1 MTIHET
7 TTPSSAHPYR
17 NALEPCA
24 LDGDGLR
31 VPYRGQ
37 ARMRLALSS
46 GLAHA
51 FVVVDPDAHDL
62 IAIQCDEGPRPRL
75 RVVAGEIALSWP
87 MRSFGDWLRDA
98 LRPRDR

>member
-31 VPYRGQ
+31 GC
-37 ARMRLALSS
+37 A
-46 GLAHA
+46 
-51 FVVVDPDAHDL
+51 DPDCWASCGACGNGTCDPLETCSSCPSDCMCAALCGDL
-62 IAIQCDEGPRPRL
+62 VCGG
-75 RVVAGEIALSWP
+75 GETKASCP
-87 MRSFGDWLRDA
+87 GDC
-98 LRPRDR
+98 P